1 MAEKESLSGIKVLDL
16 TQAMAGPMATMTL
29 GDLGAEIIKVEP
41 ISGDQTRAWAPPYMN
56 GMSSYF
62 LSANRNKKSIALD
75 LKSQEGRS
83 ILKNLASS
91 CDILV
96 ENFRPGTMDKF
107 GLSYEEAKKLNP
119 GIIYCSISG
128 YGQGGISR
136 DWPGYDL
143 TVLAYSGLLSLNAEE
158 GRPPIKFGVPI
169 ADITAG
175 LFSDVAILAALH
187 HRNATGKGQ
196 FIDMSMLDANFS
208 VLTHQAMSFMST
220 GKNPRHLGSAH
231 ANISPYQVFPT
242 ADGYVA
248 IAVGTEKLWT
258 TFCKVIQREDL
269 LEEPMFQNNVERVRN
284 RDKLVEQINITLREY
299 NTGEAFDL
307 LLKAGIP
314 AAPINTVESAVNS
327 PQIAE
332 RGMVSNLDTPYGR
345 IRLLGT
351 PFKMSETPGSVRLHP
366 PMLGENTVYILSEL
380 GYTAE
385 EIAVFQEKKIV
396 GKEIAPDLKKE

>member
-107 GLSYEEAKKLNP
+107 GLSYDEAKKLNP

>member
-1 MAEKESLSGIKVLDL
+1 
-16 TQAMAGPMATMTL
+16 
-29 GDLGAEIIKVEP
+29 
-41 ISGDQTRAWAPPYMN
+41 
-56 GMSSYF
+56 
-62 LSANRNKKSIALD
+62 
-75 LKSQEGRS
+75 
-83 ILKNLASS
+83 
-91 CDILV
+91 
-96 ENFRPGTMDKF
+96 MDKF
-107 GLSYEEAKKLNP
+107 GLSYDEAKKLNP

>member
-1 MAEKESLSGIKVLDL
+1 MAEKESLNGIKVLDL

-107 GLSYEEAKKLNP
+107 GLSYDEAKKLNP